1 MLSLCH
7 SRPLGA
13 DLLCTRWEAIPLE
26 VNCLVRRNP
35 ARTTGE
41 HHWFLLPPPSYMN
54 TINVWGLEAK
64 GTIRSWRKFSLAL
77 HPFQPHPAQWA
88 WHSPPLQGPHLDTI
102 YSKLLH
108 ECSCP
113 QSTTTSGEIAA
124 VCNVSN
130 PMTLLNR
137 AQEPT
142 LRSHALQ
149 DWVFTGK
156 ESEAINQIT

>member
-1 MLSLCH
+1 MVVISLSLMASG
-7 SRPLGA
+7 SRFTLHQMGGI
-13 DLLCTRWEAIPLE
+13 LLEI
-26 VNCLVRRNP
+26 NCLVMRNP

-41 HHWFLLPPPSYMN
+41 HHWFLLLPPSYMN

-108 ECSCP
+108 EYSCP

-130 PMTLLNR
+130 PMTLPKNL
-137 AQEPT
+137 P
-142 LRSHALQ
+142 SG
-149 DWVFTGK
+149 VVCYK
-156 ESEAINQIT
+156 IESL